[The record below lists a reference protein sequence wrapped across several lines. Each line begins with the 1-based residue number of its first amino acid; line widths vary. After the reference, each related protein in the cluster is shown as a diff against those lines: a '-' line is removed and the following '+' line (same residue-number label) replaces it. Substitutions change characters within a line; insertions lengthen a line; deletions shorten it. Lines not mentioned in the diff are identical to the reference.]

1 MSLIAILGALL
12 LEQIFPLSSYTRLR
26 IGLRGAIDYVENA
39 LASDNAKPWQ
49 IFWFITVVGAL
60 LAGLLGLITQVIHP
74 VVGLLY
80 TLMVLYLTL
89 GIRQFSHFFT
99 KIRMAMNA
107 NQGDAARTELAAW
120 LHEEAEITG
129 YRGNIVPEKLSDTE
143 VIRQSLELALLSS
156 LRYVFGGLFWFLVFA
171 IVGLGP
177 AGVVFYRL
185 SDLISRR
192 WILRAEGKRDAFTR
206 YARKMM
212 HWIEFL
218 PSRTAAM
225 IYAVVGNF
233 EDAIHC
239 WRTQAQKLRGLGETD
254 AAAVILTSGAGALNI
269 TLRDGVLVKNLQPMD
284 EHEQALYGASEPVV
298 LDSQVDPEGST
309 IAGQIGIGNV
319 PDART
324 LQSAIGVFWRSMLF
338 VLGLL
343 LMLTVSKLLG

>member
-12 LEQIFPLSSYTRLR
+12 IEQIFPLSSYTKLRLS
-26 IGLRGAIDYVENA
+26 LRNAIDFIERA
-39 LASDNAKPWQ
+39 LTSDDVKPWQ
-49 IFWFITVVGAL
+49 IFWFITLVGAL
-60 LAGLLGLITQVIHP
+60 LAGLFGLIFTQIHWLLGLSFSLV
-74 VVGLLY
+74 
-80 TLMVLYLTL
+80 VLYLTL

-99 KIRMAMNA
+99 KIRLAINA
-107 NQGDAARTELAAW
+107 GQGDVARTELAAW

-129 YRGNIVPEKLSDTE
+129 YRGNVVPEKLSDTE

-185 SDLISRR
+185 ADLVSRR
-192 WILRAEGKRDAFTR
+192 WILRAEGKRDAYTR

-212 HWIEFL
+212 NWIEFL
-218 PSRTAAM
+218 PARCAAM

-233 EDAIHC
+233 EDAMHC

-254 AAAVILTSGAGALNI
+254 AAAVVLTSGAGALNI
-269 TLRDGVLVKNLQPMD
+269 TLRDGVMVKKDMPMD
-284 EHEQALYGASEPVV
+284 EHEQALYSDAKSAAGAIANGEP
-298 LDSQVDPEGST
+298 S
-309 IAGQIGIGNV
+309 IAGQIGVGAV
-319 PDART
+319 PDARS

-338 VLGLL
+338 VLGVLL
-343 LMLTVSKLLG
+343 LLTLSKALG

>member
-26 IGLRGAIDYVENA
+26 LSLRNAIEYIENA
-39 LASDNAKPWQ
+39 LASDSAKPWQ
-49 IFWFITVVGAL
+49 IFWFITIVGAL
-60 LAGLLGLITQVIHP
+60 LAGLFGLIFQVIHP
-74 VVGLLY
+74 ILGLLY

-99 KIRMAMNA
+99 KIRMALNA
-107 NQGDAARTELAAW
+107 NQGEVARAELAAW

-129 YRGNIVPEKLSDTE
+129 YRGSVVPEKLSDTE

-156 LRYVFGGLFWFLVFA
+156 LRYVFAGLFWFLMFA
-171 IVGLGP
+171 LIGLGP

-185 SDLISRR
+185 SDLVSRR
-192 WILRAEGKRDAFTR
+192 WILRADGKRDQFTR

-218 PSRTAAM
+218 PSRTAAL

-239 WRTQAQKLRGLGETD
+239 WRTQAQKLRNLGETD
-254 AAAVILTSGAGALNI
+254 ASAVILTSGAGALNI
-269 TLRDGVLVKNLQPMD
+269 TLRDGVMVKNQMPMD
-284 EHEQALYGASEPVV
+284 EHEEALYGDVAVHSEET
-298 LDSQVDPEGST
+298 DEAGQS
-309 IAGQIGIGNV
+309 IAGQIGVGNV
-319 PDART
+319 PDTRS

-343 LMLTVSKLLG
+343 LLLTLSKLLG

>member
-12 LEQIFPLSSYTRLR
+12 LEQIFPLSSYTKLRLS
-26 IGLRGAIDYVENA
+26 LRNAIDFIERA
-39 LASDNAKPWQ
+39 LASDDAKPWQ
-49 IFWFITVVGAL
+49 IFWFITLVGAL
-60 LAGLLGLITQVIHP
+60 LAGLLGLIFTQINWLL
-74 VVGLLY
+74 GLAF
-80 TLMVLYLTL
+80 TLILLYLTL

-99 KIRMAMNA
+99 KIRVAINA
-107 NQGDAARTELAAW
+107 GQGDVARTELAAW

-129 YRGNIVPEKLSDTE
+129 YRGNVVPEKLSDTE

-185 SDLISRR
+185 SDLVSRR
-192 WILRAEGKRDAFTR
+192 WILRADGKRDAYTR

-212 HWIEFL
+212 SWIEFL
-218 PSRTAAM
+218 PARCAAM

-233 EDAIHC
+233 EDAMHC

-269 TLRDGVLVKNLQPMD
+269 TLRDGVMVKNDMPMD
-284 EHEQALYGASEPVV
+284 EHEQALYGETKPMTDVAKDDE
-298 LDSQVDPEGST
+298 LT
-309 IAGQIGIGNV
+309 IAGQIGVGAV
-319 PDART
+319 PDVRS

-338 VLGLL
+338 VLGVLL
-343 LMLTVSKLLG
+343 LLTLSKALG

>member
-26 IGLRGAIDYVENA
+26 LSLRNAIEFIENA
-39 LASDNAKPWQ
+39 LTSDSAKPWQ
-49 IFWFITVVGAL
+49 IFWFITGGGAL
-60 LAGLLGLITQVIHP
+60 LAGLLGLIFQVIYP
-74 VVGLLY
+74 VVGLLF

-99 KIRMAMNA
+99 KIRMALNA
-107 NQGDAARTELAAW
+107 NQGGEARAALSEW

-129 YRGNIVPEKLSDTE
+129 YRGSVVPEKLSDTE

-156 LRYVFGGLFWFLVFA
+156 LRYVFAGLFWFLLFA
-171 IVGLGP
+171 LIGLGP

-185 SDLISRR
+185 ADLVSRR
-192 WILRAEGKRDAFTR
+192 WILRADGKRDNYTV

-218 PSRTAAM
+218 PARCAAL
-225 IYAVVGNF
+225 IYAIVGNF

-239 WRTQAQKLRGLGETD
+239 WRTQAKKLRGLGETD
-254 AAAVILTSGAGALNI
+254 ASAVILTSGAGALNI
-269 TLRDGVLVKNLQPMD
+269 TLRDGVMVKNQMPMD
-284 EHEQALYGASEPVV
+284 EHEQALYGEVNVAAEASADTQTV
-298 LDSQVDPEGST
+298 
-309 IAGQIGIGNV
+309 AGQIGVGNV
-319 PDART
+319 PDTRT

-338 VLGLL
+338 VLALL
-343 LMLTVSKLLG
+343 LMLTLSKLLG